1 MRFNG
6 IFFSEAV
13 FQTYIEVSEA
23 EVVRSKVPW
32 GFQVKDVTG
41 KWDPKS
47 WLKNDTH
54 AAEGLATTDSGSTV
68 QTSTPDPQPITS
80 SEAEIRT
87 QCGNYL
93 NLLSFRFYVKSILQL
108 PEVQKLLFLQI

>member
-41 KWDPKS
+41 K
-47 WLKNDTH
+47 
-54 AAEGLATTDSGSTV
+54 
-68 QTSTPDPQPITS
+68 
-80 SEAEIRT
+80 
-87 QCGNYL
+87 
-93 NLLSFRFYVKSILQL
+93 
-108 PEVQKLLFLQI
+108 